1 MCWCKEQKGFNMEKT
16 KLKKLLWGGIM
27 TGMLM
32 GVPSCSTRDSE
43 SDDSE
48 DDRTELVITGTDKSS
63 VEKYNTELF
72 ESLRSK
78 IKFGLAFVE
87 NYYPYIYKD
96 GGGTLTTGHGLTIL
110 YEPNGTYK
118 QVTKDTPVPSLSES
132 DRYKGRYMTIEI
144 LKDIQKYVKV
154 PMDENTMITTCVFR
168 YCIGGKSFKESEYLK
183 QLNKGKTGAE
193 LTPYLTGFRQQKG
206 VLKRLYF
213 FAALMEGE
221 IEFSDLLDLR
231 TEGCY
236 NIESWEG
243 LVSNLDKNF
252 YSWNFQNID
261 NYLEIA
267 KKERIVS
274 TRVWDAK
281 AKKFVK
287 IRHECKLVKDI
298 VPEYIYNEVSG
309 KKHKKTNRK
318 TEDETKRYNAKQAIE
333 TRNEENSK
341 NADTQNDI
349 SYIAYQNCD
358 YKTALNAG
366 KKALKYS
373 VSSKQYGAA
382 HYNIGVA
389 YSAMGKPRKA
399 INNLNLSI
407 SFNETDAAKDA
418 LKVATHKYKVK
429 RNTAIAYSASALA
442 LSAGI
447 AALARRKRMLQKRQ
461 R

>member
-1 MCWCKEQKGFNMEKT
+1 MMDNQKT
-16 KLKKLLWGGIM
+16 KKILWGTVL

-32 GVPSCSTRDSE
+32 GAPSCSTGERDSE
-43 SDDSE
+43 SDDVSQ
-48 DDRTELVITGTDKSS
+48 TELVITGTDKRS

-87 NYYPYIYKD
+87 NYYPYIYDD
-96 GGGTLTTGHGLTIL
+96 GGGTLTTGHGLTVL
-110 YEPNGTYK
+110 YEPNGTCK
-118 QVTKDTPVPSLSES
+118 KVTKDTPVPSLSES
-132 DRYKGRYMTIEI
+132 DLYKGRYMTIEM
-144 LKDIQKYVKV
+144 LEDIQKHVKV
-154 PMDENTMITTCVFR
+154 PMDENTMLATCVFR
-168 YCIGGKSFKESEYLK
+168 YCIGGTNFKHSEYLK

-213 FAALMEGE
+213 FAALMEGK
-221 IEFSDLLDLR
+221 IEYSDLLDLR

-236 NIESWEG
+236 NIKTWQELLG
-243 LVSNLDKNF
+243 NKDKGF

-261 NYLEIA
+261 NHLEIA
-267 KKERIVS
+267 KKERSVS
-274 TRVWDAK
+274 LYVWDANG
-281 AKKFVK
+281 KKFK
-287 IRHECKLVKDI
+287 TISHKCKLVKDI

-309 KKHKKTNRK
+309 KRHKKPNRK

-333 TRNEENSK
+333 TKNEENSK

-389 YSAMGKPRKA
+389 YSAMGKPGKA
-399 INNLNLSI
+399 IDNLKLSI
-407 SFNETDAAKDA
+407 SFNKTDAAKDA
-418 LKVATHKYKVK
+418 LNVATHKYKIK

-447 AALARRKRMLQKRQ
+447 AALVRRKRMLQKRQ

>member
-1 MCWCKEQKGFNMEKT
+1 MEKT

-32 GVPSCSTRDSE
+32 GAPSCSTRDSE

-48 DDRTELVITGTDKSS
+48 DDRTELVLTGTDKSS

-118 QVTKDTPVPSLSES
+118 KVTKDTPVPSLSES

-154 PMDENTMITTCVFR
+154 PMDENTMLTTCVFR

-243 LVSNLDKNF
+243 LVSNVDKNF

-274 TRVWDAK
+274 TRVWDAN
-281 AKKFVK
+281 AEKFVK

-309 KKHKKTNRK
+309 KKLKKTKRK

-418 LKVATHKYKVK
+418 LKVATHKYKIK
-429 RNTAIAYSASALA
+429 RNTAIVYSASALV

-447 AALARRKRMLQKRQ
+447 VALARRKRMLQKRQ

>member
-1 MCWCKEQKGFNMEKT
+1 
-16 KLKKLLWGGIM
+16 M

-96 GGGTLTTGHGLTIL
+96 GGGTLTTGHGLTVL

-118 QVTKDTPVPSLSES
+118 KVTKDTPVPSLSES

-154 PMDENTMITTCVFR
+154 PMDENTMIATCVFR
-168 YCIGGKSFKESEYLK
+168 YCIGGKNFKQSEYLK
-183 QLNKGKTGAE
+183 QLNNGKTGAE

-243 LVSNLDKNF
+243 LVSNVDKNF

-274 TRVWDAK
+274 TRVWDAN
-281 AKKFVK
+281 AEKFVK

-309 KKHKKTNRK
+309 KKLKKTKRK

-333 TRNEENSK
+333 TRNKENSK

-366 KKALKYS
+366 KEALKYS

-418 LKVATHKYKVK
+418 LKVATHKYKIK
-429 RNTAIAYSASALA
+429 RNTAIVYSASALV

>member
-1 MCWCKEQKGFNMEKT
+1 MEKT

-96 GGGTLTTGHGLTIL
+96 GGGTLTTGHGLTVL

-118 QVTKDTPVPSLSES
+118 KVTKDTPVPSLSES

-154 PMDENTMITTCVFR
+154 PMDENTMIATCVFR
-168 YCIGGKSFKESEYLK
+168 YCIGGKNFKESEYLK

-274 TRVWDAK
+274 TRVWDAN
-281 AKKFVK
+281 AEKFVK

-309 KKHKKTNRK
+309 KKLKKTKRK

-333 TRNEENSK
+333 TRNKENSK

-366 KKALKYS
+366 KEALKYS

-418 LKVATHKYKVK
+418 LKVATHKYKIK
-429 RNTAIAYSASALA
+429 RNTAIVYSASALV